1 MKIRIRK
8 ILLTSAMMAV
18 ALCVIG
24 SAAAR
29 FPKLGVEWAQW
40 TNYDS
45 NGDAVGGGR
54 IECDGSMRTWGESGG
69 PGGGLTLYPCY

>member
-8 ILLTSAMMAV
+8 ILLTSAMTAA

-29 FPKLGVEWAQW
+29 FPKIGVEWAEW

-45 NGDAVGGGR
+45 SGNAIGGGR
-54 IECDGSMRTWGESGG
+54 IECDGSLRTWGEEGWPSSGM
-69 PGGGLTLYPCY
+69 TLYPCN